1 MVMSRKIL
9 MVFGIVFLIMPGL
22 SAQNLRSMS
31 FNGATGLFMVPTGNI
46 GWERSAGLEF
56 GYHGILNRNS
66 NHLFNL
72 GASFFRFAELSFAFD
87 LQDNNY
93 YDAQNNDL
101 IIGTKIRIPSFNRDT
116 SIGIGGNLQLL
127 NIGEDRYTNRRF
139 NRAVGGYY
147 VAGQIYG
154 AVTYRSTFFGSRAE
168 TSVAVGKTFYRGMD
182 SSIDFGMGF
191 DLLLLPQYLD
201 RFVHVIIDFANFS
214 YSDSPNPRI
223 STNRGI
229 LNTGLRI
236 DLSAIPPL
244 NKFKFTIDALL
255 TDGFDEG
262 RSFSVGAV
270 FGVPL

>member
-1 MVMSRKIL
+1 MAALRKIL
-9 MVFGIVFLIMPGL
+9 MVFGILLVVLPGL

-31 FNGATGLFMVPTGNI
+31 FNGATGLYIVPTGNI
-46 GWERSAGLEF
+46 GWEKSAGLDL

-66 NHLFNL
+66 NHLFKINL
-72 GASFFRFAELSFAFD
+72 SLFSFTEVNLAFD
-87 LQDNNY
+87 LQNNNY
-93 YDAQNNDL
+93 YDAQNDDL
-101 IIGTKIRIPSFNRDT
+101 IIGTKIKIPSFNRDT
-116 SIGIGGNLQLL
+116 TIGIGGNLQML
-127 NIGEDRYTNRRF
+127 NMGEERFANRNF

-147 VAGQIYG
+147 TAGQIYG

-168 TSVAVGKTFYRGMD
+168 TSIAVGKTFYRGMD

-201 RFVHVIIDFANFS
+201 RFVHIIIDFSNFS

-223 STNRGI
+223 SANRGI
-229 LNTGLRI
+229 LNTGVRI

-244 NKFKFTIDALL
+244 KNIKLTIDALM

-270 FGVPL
+270 FGLPL